1 MRSKN
6 KTQRITSM
14 RSNKTQTITSTRN
27 KTQRIKRIRANM
39 YIITGKRKVKKQI
52 KHVDE
57 EEAQI

>member
-14 RSNKTQTITSTRN
+14 RSNKTQTITSMRN
-27 KTQRIKRIRANM
+27 KTQRITRIRANM
-39 YIITGKRKVKKQI
+39 YIITGKRQVKKQI